1 MRDELYGYGWT
12 DGKGNFLLRGVNPGE
27 YTILAFQDFYM
38 DVQQPAVIKEYEGKG
53 ENVRWTKGPG
63 KV

>member
-1 MRDELYGYGWT
+1 MLAR
-12 DGKGNFLLRGVNPGE
+12 RGE